1 MSLSPFSSSCSPN
14 GLKPFYT
21 IRSKTDTMTSMAR
34 PRTFDEETVIEAA
47 LGQFRTTG
55 YSGTSLDDLVKATG
69 LAKASIYNAFG
80 DKHTLYIRAFES
92 YCSAVVDTL
101 SEELDGSDEA
111 AADRLQGLIR
121 RIADTAGTTSSPP
134 ISCFL
139 SKATAELAA
148 RDPEVA
154 CLAQRAFQQIED
166 VLTEAISAAQ
176 RARAGSASPDSR
188 STARH
193 ILVALRGLE
202 ALAAA
207 GVNRTVLADAA
218 RSVTQLTLNVAG

>member
-1 MSLSPFSSSCSPN
+1 
-14 GLKPFYT
+14 
-21 IRSKTDTMTSMAR
+21 MTSMAR

-134 ISCFL
+134 IS
-139 SKATAELAA
+139 
-148 RDPEVA
+148 
-154 CLAQRAFQQIED
+154 
-166 VLTEAISAAQ
+166 
-176 RARAGSASPDSR
+176 
-188 STARH
+188 
-193 ILVALRGLE
+193 
-202 ALAAA
+202 
-207 GVNRTVLADAA
+207 
-218 RSVTQLTLNVAG
+218 

>member
-1 MSLSPFSSSCSPN
+1 
-14 GLKPFYT
+14 
-21 IRSKTDTMTSMAR
+21 MTYMAR
-34 PRTFDEETVIEAA
+34 PRTFDEDTVVQAA

-80 DKHTLYIRAFES
+80 DKHALYIRAFES
-92 YCSAVVDTL
+92 YCSEVVDTL
-101 SEELDGSDEA
+101 SEELNGSDDA

-121 RIADTAGTTSSPP
+121 HIADTTGTTSSPP

-148 RDPEVA
+148 LDPEVA
-154 CLAQRAFQQIED
+154 RLAQRAFQRIED
-166 VLTEAISAAQ
+166 VLTTAVSAAQ
-176 RARAGSASPDSR
+176 RAGAVSDSHDSR

-193 ILVALRGLE
+193 ILAALRGLE

-207 GVNRTVLADAA
+207 GVDRAVLVDAA
-218 RSVTQLTLNVAG
+218 RSVSQLTLNTAG